1 MKKNDLIMENYI
13 NDLLND
19 ADNKPAKQDIQ
30 NIRDIQDKQYIN
42 DIQNIQD
49 IQKKPAEWKKILVRF
64 SKEEYDY
71 ISQKAWENHLDINKY
86 LRKIIDDDM
95 KKERG

>member
-1 MKKNDLIMENYI
+1 MKKNTMENAI
-13 NDLLND
+13 NDLLNS
-19 ADNKPAKQDIQ
+19 AENKPVKQDIQ
-30 NIRDIQDKQYIN
+30 NIQDIHDKQYIN
-42 DIQNIQD
+42 DIQNIHD

-95 KKERG
+95 KRGAKE

>member
-1 MKKNDLIMENYI
+1 MKKNDLVKNAID
-13 NDLLND
+13 DLLDN
-19 ADNKPAKQDIQ
+19 AENKPAKQDIQ
-30 NIRDIQDKQYIN
+30 NIQDIQDKQYIN
-42 DIQNIQD
+42 YIQNIQD

-71 ISQKAWENHLDINKY
+71 ISQKAWENHLDVNKY

>member
-30 NIRDIQDKQYIN
+30 NIRDIQDKQYIG
-42 DIQNIQD
+42 DIQSIQD

>member
-30 NIRDIQDKQYIN
+30 NIQDIHDR
-42 DIQNIQD
+42 QNIQD

-95 KKERG
+95 KREAKE

>member
-1 MKKNDLIMENYI
+1 MKKNEY
-13 NDLLND
+13 
-19 ADNKPAKQDIQ
+19 DNAMNEIFDRAEHKPVKQDIQ
-30 NIRDIQDKQYIN
+30 NIQDIHDKQYIN

-49 IQKKPAEWKKILVRF
+49 IQKRPAEWKKILVRF

>member
-30 NIRDIQDKQYIN
+30 NIQDIHDR
-42 DIQNIQD
+42 QNIQD

-71 ISQKAWENHLDINKY
+71 ISQKAWENHLDITKY
-86 LRKIIDDDM
+86 LRKLIDDDM